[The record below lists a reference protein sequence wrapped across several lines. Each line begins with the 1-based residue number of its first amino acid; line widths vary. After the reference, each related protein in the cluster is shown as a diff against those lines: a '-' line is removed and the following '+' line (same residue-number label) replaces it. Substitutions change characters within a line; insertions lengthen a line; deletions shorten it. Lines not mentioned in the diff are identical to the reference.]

1 MPLIIIVLAAGLF
14 IELLGTVISVAGVAA
29 MTNTNLII
37 IAFVIAL
44 DIGKVATISVLY
56 QYWEKLG
63 ITLRSLGIVMAVAT
77 ISISSFEAG
86 GYLSNELKKSLLGP
100 QTQQIE
106 VAALEAQ
113 IQKYEERKLQID
125 SQIANVPEKT
135 SVAARIRLM
144 NTFKEEQKAV
154 TARIAEIE
162 AQLPALKQEHA
173 KSESLAGPIF
183 ALSKQLGV
191 TVEVAVNLVVGL
203 LIVVFNPFAVYLI
216 VLGNFMIKRLKH
228 TEEVVPVVPAVYTEP
243 EVVVAPAIEPAIEP
257 TPKPVAEVVLE
268 LEPIPEPEVIPEVAP
283 EAAIVP
289 EIVPEPEVI
298 VPEVH
303 ATIPEHVIQE
313 LAEELVNEDITP
325 VLLTP
330 DLVEEEPEHI
340 TRAEERRR
348 EKRVSLLLDKALAH
362 IPDGT
367 TITSVP
373 LKTTEYSRDL

>member
-56 QYWEKLG
+56 QHWEKLG
-63 ITLRSLGIVMAVAT
+63 ITLRSLGIVMAFAT

-100 QTQQIE
+100 QTQLIE

-228 TEEVVPVVPAVYTEP
+228 TEEVVPVVTMPHVEPVAVVEP
-243 EVVVAPAIEPAIEP
+243 VVEP
-257 TPKPVAEVVLE
+257 TPKPIAEVVLE
-268 LEPIPEPEVIPEVAP
+268 LEPIPEPEVIPEVVP
-283 EAAIVP
+283 EAVIVP
-289 EIVPEPEVI
+289 EVVAEPEVI
-298 VPEVH
+298 VPEVQ
-303 ATIPEHVIQE
+303 AVVPEQQRQE
-313 LAEELVNEDITP
+313 STEELVNEDIAP